1 MAILVDSKTRVLI
14 QGITGAEG
22 SRACREMLGYGTKV
36 IAGVTPGKGGQKVEG
51 VPVYDTVA
59 QAVAKHPEI
68 NTSLI
73 VTPAGAVKDAALEA
87 MAHDIPLLNILAEH
101 VSPIDTSMIVAVA
114 KKRRT
119 RVVGPSSVGIMSPGI
134 GKLGSIGSGETKNIF
149 SKGHVGVVSKSGGL
163 TGEIAV
169 ILSRAGIG
177 QSTAVGI
184 GGDTIEGSDFVD
196 ILELFEKDKET
207 WCTVI
212 FGEVGGTSE
221 ERVAEYV
228 AAKKLKK
235 PIVAVIG
242 GEFTTHLP
250 QGVVLGHAGAI
261 VSHGKGGYASKI
273 RTMKKAGII
282 IAKTLE
288 EIPDILKKITKNKL

>member
-1 MAILVDSKTRVLI
+1 MAILVDKKTKVLI

-22 SRACREMLGYGTKV
+22 SRACREMLAYGTTV
-36 IAGVTPGKGGQKVEG
+36 VAGVTPGKGGQKVEG

-59 QAVAKHPEI
+59 QAIAKHKEI

-87 MAHDIPLLNILAEH
+87 MAHGIKLINILAEH
-101 VSPIDTSMIVAVA
+101 VSPLDTSMIVAMAA
-114 KKRRT
+114 KHKT
-119 RVVGPSSVGIMSPGI
+119 RVVGPSSVGIMSPSL
-134 GKLGSIGSGETKNIF
+134 GKLGSIGSGGIRDIF
-149 SKGHVGVVSKSGGL
+149 TKGHVGIVSKSGGL
-163 TGEIAV
+163 TSEMAV
-169 ILSRAGIG
+169 VLSREGIG

-196 ILELFEKDKET
+196 ILELFEKDKDT
-207 WCTVI
+207 WVTVVI
-212 FGEVGGTSE
+212 GEVGGTAE
-221 ERVAEYV
+221 ERIADYV
-228 AAKKLKK
+228 RAKKLKK

-261 VSHGKGGYASKI
+261 VSHGKGGYASKV
-273 RTMKKAGII
+273 RALKRAGVRV
-282 IAKTLE
+282 AKTLE
-288 EIPDILKKITKNKL
+288 EVPSLLRKASKKKL